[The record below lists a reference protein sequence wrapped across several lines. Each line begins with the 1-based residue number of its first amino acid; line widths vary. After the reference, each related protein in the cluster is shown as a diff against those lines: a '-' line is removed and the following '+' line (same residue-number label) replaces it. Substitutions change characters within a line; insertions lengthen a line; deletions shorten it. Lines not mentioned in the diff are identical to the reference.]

1 MNIGEWVRQQ
11 CTAHDITVSQLAREI
26 GCSQAL
32 IIHWRARGSTP
43 KTYYFLKVC
52 LKIAE
57 IRNEPPQ
64 DIIREAAQILG
75 ITIPPQP

>member
-11 CTAHDITVSQLAREI
+11 CTAQGITVSQLAREI

-32 IIHWRARGSTP
+32 IIHWRERDSIP

-52 LKIAE
+52 LKIAQLRQE
-57 IRNEPPQ
+57 HPQ
-64 DIIREAAQILG
+64 TIIREAAEIIG
-75 ITIPPQP
+75 IKIPQH